1 MRGLFL
7 SRKPMKHLFSA
18 SAIAAA
24 LMLAGAAHAQEKLAQ
39 ASGCMTCH
47 AIDKKVIGPAYKD
60 VANKYRGDKNA
71 PAMLFEKVKKGG
83 KGNWGDI
90 PMPPNAHV
98 KDEDIKSLV
107 AWV

>member
-1 MRGLFL
+1 
-7 SRKPMKHLFSA
+7 MKEVFA
-18 SAIAAA
+18 GCAIAAA
-24 LMLAGAAHAQEKLAQ
+24 LMLAGTVQAQEKLAQ
-39 ASGCMTCH
+39 ASGCTTCH
-47 AIDKKVIGPAYKD
+47 AVDKKIIGPAFKD

-83 KGNWGDI
+83 KGVWGDI

-107 AWV
+107 AWVLSLK

>member
-1 MRGLFL
+1 MKQLFA
-7 SRKPMKHLFSA
+7 A

-24 LMLAGAAHAQEKLAQ
+24 LMLAGAAQAQEKLAQ
-39 ASGCMTCH
+39 ASGCTTCH
-47 AIDKKVIGPAYKD
+47 AIDKKVIGPAFKD

-107 AWV
+107 AWVLSQK